1 MLELIK
7 SKDRGKSKLDWL
19 DSKHTFS
26 FGRYNN
32 PERMSF
38 GKLIVFNDDIVKAG
52 KGFGAHP
59 HENAEIISLV
69 LKGKLKHEDSK
80 GNKGILNEGELQ
92 RISAGSGVWHS
103 EFNASDKEEVHFLQ
117 IWIEPNKLNV
127 NPSYEQKSI
136 KNFEHNK
143 LNLVVSG
150 EDKKDIIK
158 INQNASIYLGKFDE
172 GKEIEYKIK
181 KGRGVYLFVIS
192 GKAVV
197 NDNYLET
204 GDSLLVSDVSLLN
217 IGFNSQSEI
226 MLIEVDVYFK

>member
-1 MLELIK
+1 MIEIIR
-7 SKDRGKSKLDWL
+7 SEQRGKSKLDWL

-80 GNKGILNEGELQ
+80 GNKEILNEGELQ

-103 EFNASDKEEVHFLQ
+103 EFNASNTEEVHFLQ

-127 NPSYEQKSI
+127 SPSYEQKSI
-136 KNFEHNK
+136 KNFEHNR
-143 LNLVVSG
+143 
-150 EDKKDIIK
+150 I
-158 INQNASIYLGKFDE
+158 
-172 GKEIEYKIK
+172 
-181 KGRGVYLFVIS
+181 
-192 GKAVV
+192 
-197 NDNYLET
+197 
-204 GDSLLVSDVSLLN
+204 
-217 IGFNSQSEI
+217 
-226 MLIEVDVYFK
+226 

>member
-1 MLELIK
+1 MIEIIR
-7 SKDRGKSKLDWL
+7 SEQRGKSKLDWL

-32 PERMSF
+32 PERINF
-38 GKLIVFNDDIVKAG
+38 GKLIVFNDDIVKPG

-103 EFNASDKEEVHFLQ
+103 EFNASNTEEVHFLQ

-127 NPSYEQKSI
+127 SPSYEQKSI

-150 EDKKDIIK
+150 EDKKDIIQ
-158 INQNASIYLGKFDE
+158 INQDASIFLGKFDE

-181 KGRGVYLFVIS
+181 NKRKVYLFVIG
-192 GKAVV
+192 GKLIV
-197 NDNYLET
+197 NDNFIEM
-204 GDSLLVSDVSLLN
+204 GDSALISDISLLN
-217 IGFNSQSEI
+217 IRFNSNSEV
-226 MLIEVDVYFK
+226 MLIEVGN